1 MSTVTNNEA
10 GLPVL
15 EHRAGP
21 VIPARQPRQERL
33 MAQSTPPEEPLFF
46 LPGPSTADDQ
56 PRTLRTIVMTGDPI
70 EDFIEFLNRLDDFA
84 QEQRLYAFLRE
95 HLPLLAA
102 CREIEDEQAAR
113 DFGSES

>member
-1 MSTVTNNEA
+1 MTN
-10 GLPVL
+10 V
-15 EHRAGP
+15 
-21 VIPARQPRQERL
+21 
-33 MAQSTPPEEPLFF
+33 TPPEEPLFF
-46 LPGPSTADDQ
+46 LPGPSRTDHL
-56 PRTLRTIVMTGDPI
+56 PRTLRTLVVTGDPI

-84 QEQRLYAFLRE
+84 QEQRLYDFLRE